1 MGTAAVKKERSFTG
15 HFSTKGTSLFLHF
28 LGSWGWEKKGFES
41 NCLYCVVSALS
52 VGEVVWATSASP
64 SLRG

>member
-15 HFSTKGTSLFLHF
+15 HFSTKDTSLFLHF
-28 LGSWGWEKKGFES
+28 LGSWGWEKCFES
-41 NCLYCVVSALS
+41 DCLYCVVSALS
-52 VGEVVWATSASP
+52 VGEVVWAASASP